1 MTNVDIKS
9 QSDEYLEMVGVLSTR
24 FRFSEEITL
33 ITSNEYYIFTSV
45 TPKYKYTDQQAC
57 IAPQNHIDSQSK

>member
-24 FRFSEEITL
+24 MNQGFD
-33 ITSNEYYIFTSV
+33 SV
-45 TPKYKYTDQQAC
+45 KR
-57 IAPQNHIDSQSK
+57 